1 MPLANGERGNS
12 KGNSINGRANK
23 DRRRAEA
30 FAREA
35 AWNEL
40 SLTEKLAKLPANG
53 AKRQRA
59 RYTALLEKQ
68 NEKASQT
75 SQLVK
80 DAKAMVESG
89 EAVSLSEAK
98 RKLTAKKAA
107 PAKAAN

>member
-12 KGNSINGRANK
+12 RGNSINGRASK

-35 AWNEL
+35 AASEL
-40 SLTEKLAKLPANG
+40 SIAEKLAKLPANG

-59 RYTALLEKQ
+59 KYTVLLAEQ
-68 NEKASQT
+68 TERASQT

-80 DAKAMVESG
+80 DAKTMVENG

-98 RKLTAKKAA
+98 RKITEKK
-107 PAKAAN
+107 KIKTT